1 VGELGS
7 LLDLESRAGFWGTG
21 GAGLR
26 EMVEEVD
33 EAMDAV
39 LGDGGFGTSLG
50 VL

>member
-1 VGELGS
+1 MGELGS
-7 LLDLESRAGFWGTG
+7 LLDLESKAGFLGTG

-33 EAMDAV
+33 ETIDVV
-39 LGDGGFGTSLG
+39 LGDGGFGMSFG